1 MPMTIIDRFHPSRR
15 AILQATIDSGQIQQ
29 VDELALLEPGQMLP
43 MARLSLRLFL
53 FGGIFFIVLNLAA
66 YTWRTGQRGASLN
79 PGLVFLWIG
88 TNILSYIVVLPIHE
102 LLHGITITL
111 LGGKPHYGTKMPFAL
126 YCGAKDQI
134 FARNYYLAIALAPLV
149 VISLAAIILTLL
161 APGLSPFVLF
171 ASVGNVSGAAGDLWA
186 VRRLR
191 TLPPSALVE
200 DLETGYRAWEV
211 TSSGERDTIDPTV

>member
-1 MPMTIIDRFHPSRR
+1 MSMTMIDRFHPRRR
-15 AILQATIDSGQIQQ
+15 AFLQAAINAGHLRQ
-29 VDELALLEPGQMLP
+29 VDELALLGPEQILP

-66 YTWRTGQRGASLN
+66 YTWQTGQHGASLN

-88 TNILSYIVVLPIHE
+88 TNILSYIVILPIHE
-102 LLHGITITL
+102 LLHGITIAL
-111 LGGKPHYGTKMPFAL
+111 LGGRPHYGAKMPFAL
-126 YCGAKDQI
+126 YCGAKDQA
-134 FARNYYLAIALAPLV
+134 FSRNSYLAIALAPLC
-149 VISLAAIILTLL
+149 VISLAAIVFTLF

-186 VRRLR
+186 VQHVRA
-191 TLPPSALVE
+191 LPTSVLVE

-211 TSSGERDTIDPTV
+211 TVPGEHVTINPIS